1 MKNNFIGCF
10 FILFTLSNALFA
22 SPPKKLIQI
31 KFPSGI
37 ANVILAYRDS
47 AFNEKLIAFSNPAK
61 KDTVISQ
68 TLELAAGQVLT
79 HSAYVNSGLIK
90 QSFILPENDTL
101 RLEIGTDW
109 KLKLIAGIRF
119 FIEDTM
125 NLYYEFP
132 GQPASNKMFLDKGTG
147 LSLTKS
153 IFQNNQSAIEKS
165 YSSGVLN
172 PNEQAILLSI
182 AKADYYFRLVS
193 WALKNQTVD
202 EISGEMEGLVK
213 DKDQI
218 QLVRSTGA
226 AQLFGGY
233 VMYMI
238 RRDHLNSKD
247 TRKVVKAILDLG
259 WKKNISFGYIRHIL
273 SDLQAQSPAVLAQC
287 YKDLSEYLDGDFPL
301 ELAALRKKILPV
313 LQNMDKVMLIAPD
326 GKRLSFKQLLDK
338 NKNKYLLI
346 DFWAS
351 WCVPCREEAPLFEKA
366 KADLAGQNMV
376 LVSISTDE
384 DDKVNDWKKALKA
397 DGLLKATNHYKLIK
411 PKDNPLF
418 KSFGLPSIPRY
429 ILINSKGEF
438 INPDFPRPSDT
449 EFKKALSQIIAS
461 SN

>member
-10 FILFTLSNALFA
+10 FVLFTISNALFA
-22 SPPKKLIQI
+22 LPPKKLIQI
-31 KFPSGI
+31 KLPSGI
-37 ANVILAYRDS
+37 AKVALAYRDS
-47 AFNEKLIAFSNPAK
+47 AFNEKLIVFSNPAK

-68 TLELAAGQVLT
+68 VVELAPGQVLI

-101 RLEIGTDW
+101 RLEMGIDW
-109 KLKLIAGIRF
+109 KLKKGIPF
-119 FIEDTM
+119 FIEDVI

-132 GQPASNKMFLDKGTG
+132 GPSASDKAFLDKGTG

-165 YSSGVLN
+165 YSSGLLN

-202 EISGEMEGLVK
+202 EISGKMEGLVK

-218 QLVRSTGA
+218 QMVRSSSA
-226 AQLFGGY
+226 VQLFGGY

-238 RRDHLNSKD
+238 RRDNLNTKD
-247 TRKVVKAILDLG
+247 TRNVIRSILDLG

-273 SDLQAQSPAVLAQC
+273 SDLQAQSPAVLTQC
-287 YKDLSEYLDGDFPL
+287 YTDLSEYLDGDFPL

-313 LQNMDKVMLIAPD
+313 LQNMDQVMLIAVD
-326 GKRLSFKQLLDK
+326 GKRLSFKQLLDQ
-338 NKNKYLLI
+338 NKNNYLLI

-366 KADLAGQNMV
+366 KTDLSGKNMV

-384 DDKVNDWKKALKA
+384 DHKINDWKKALKD

-418 KSFGLPSIPRY
+418 KSFGLPGIPRY
-429 ILINSKGEF
+429 ILVNSKGEF
-438 INPDFPRPSDT
+438 INPDFPRPSDP
-449 EFKKALSQIIAS
+449 EFKKALSQIITAS
-461 SN
+461 N